1 MTIKCFHY
9 ILKSAKKRLLVYRM
23 DFYGTMQYTGIRR
36 KKIHFVFSTK
46 TQFPSISINPKN
58 SVISLFSKMQ
68 WAQNATECNV
78 MPYNAEYAA
87 LYLKTAGKRLG
98 VSRIDFYGNR
108 RYTGI
113 NGILTTEY
121 EASDVYIFP
130 SVWTFLSIRCPT
142 ATYSIL
148 SNSNSSIFVQVQNT

>member
-1 MTIKCFHY
+1 MERCS
-9 ILKSAKKRLLVYRM
+9 ILVSVEK
-23 DFYGTMQYTGIRR
+23 I
-36 KKIHFVFSTK
+36 IHFDFSTK
-46 TQFPSISINPKN
+46 MLFPSISINPKN

-78 MPYNAEYAA
+78 MPYNAECAT

-121 EASDVYIFP
+121 EASDTYIFL
-130 SVWTFLSIRCPT
+130 SVSDIFVHYLLN

-148 SNSNSSIFVQVQNT
+148 SNSNRLFLSKFKIYKEMILWKRR